1 MNLYDVMNNITGV
14 DKEKTINAAITN
26 VKQILNGLI
35 TEQTCK
41 IYSSYLLRE
50 LTKMHLTARLI
61 NTLNLGLV
69 YEHEFILVP
78 NITNYYLIDLT
89 FQQFPKQS
97 SNLENLLKK
106 GYQLIDNQTI
116 KDYINTISPIELNND
131 FDLDSIFYNNE
142 LTKPTKHL

>member
-78 NITNYYLIDLT
+78 NTTNYYLIDLT

-116 KDYINTISPIELNND
+116 KDYINTISPIELSND

>member
-142 LTKPTKHL
+142 LTKPTKHH